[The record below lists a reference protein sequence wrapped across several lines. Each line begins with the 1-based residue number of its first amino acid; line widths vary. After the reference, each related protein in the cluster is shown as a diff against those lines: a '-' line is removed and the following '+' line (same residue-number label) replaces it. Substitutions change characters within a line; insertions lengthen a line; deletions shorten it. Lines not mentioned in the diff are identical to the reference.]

1 MSRHRVMTNLD
12 YNEELSDAEVNDGPL
27 DDEVDEEA
35 MREGIARVTE
45 ALGDKASFISRSQ
58 IEQALW
64 DSYYDA
70 DEAVKALS
78 EIQAEEEAKMNDAAA
93 DVLQRLGEN
102 SDKVTPKQMQDA
114 IWHYYYDIDKVV
126 GYLDRTYVNP
136 PEKPKPKAKAPPIEC
151 KYIQLSSSANS
162 PGRAELSGR
171 GGERSAT
178 GGGPGYREAKRTR
191 TDGYMLA
198 PRIEV
203 PPEWHFWDTP
213 WLGAPLANQSVLV
226 GPPRVGGL
234 LGGSSGGAKP
244 SKLQALAAARKNK
257 RAGDKKES
265 ESGTDSLSQPATP
278 SGPAPVAKKDDI
290 KLDIRL
296 LSRRGTRPGPDQ
308 SRGETSSQSPDVTE
322 GRTTDKTQPSN
333 TETEQSS
340 DSLPKPEV
348 EPCVMPEVTRPSP
361 FAATLFGP
369 SDNAPTPQNYP
380 LPYTAAP
387 SFSAKP
393 FLQPS
398 PDDVV
403 LAAQSQ
409 GSRFAGK

>member
-12 YNEELSDAEVNDGPL
+12 YNEELSDAEADDGPL

-35 MREGIARVTE
+35 MREGTARVME

-70 DEAVKALS
+70 DKAVEALS
-78 EIQAEEEAKMNDAAA
+78 ETLAEEEARMNDAAA

-126 GYLDRTYVNP
+126 SYLDRTYINP
-136 PEKPKPKAKAPPIEC
+136 PEKPKPKAKAPPTEC
-151 KYIQLSSSANS
+151 KYTQRFSSASS
-162 PGRAELSGR
+162 PGRTELSER
-171 GGERSAT
+171 GGERLAT
-178 GGGPGYREAKRTR
+178 GGDPGYRQAKRTR
-191 TDGYMLA
+191 TEDYSLA

-213 WLGAPLANQSVLV
+213 WLGVPLAKQSVLV

-257 RAGDKKES
+257 RAGEKKES
-265 ESGTDSLSQPATP
+265 ESGTDSSSQPATP
-278 SGPAPVAKKDDI
+278 SGTTPAANKDDI

-296 LSRRGTRPGPDQ
+296 LSRRGTRLGSDQ
-308 SRGETSSQSPDVTE
+308 SRGDKSSHGPDTTE
-322 GRTTDKTQPSN
+322 SSAADKSLPLN
-333 TETEQSS
+333 TETEPSS
-340 DSLPKPEV
+340 NSPPKPEV

-361 FAATLFGP
+361 FAATLFG
-369 SDNAPTPQNYP
+369 SSSSAPTPQNYP

-387 SFSAKP
+387 SFSAQP

-403 LAAQSQ
+403 MAAQSQ
-409 GSRFAGK
+409 GSRFAGR